1 MDKKLKLSLTLNG
14 DEAQVLKVILIDALE
29 KISKDDREYFFTEV
43 DFDGILNQLSTIENI
58 LLWRKKQ

>member
-1 MDKKLKLSLTLNG
+1 MDKKPKLSLTLNG

-29 KISKDDREYFFTEV
+29 KISKDEREYFFTEV

>member
-1 MDKKLKLSLTLNG
+1 MDKKPKLSLTLNG
-14 DEAQVLKVILIDALE
+14 DEAQVLKVILLDALE
-29 KISKDDREYFFTEV
+29 KISKDEREYFFTEV